1 MLEINQKVTLT
12 VKSQTFT
19 FVGKRVFVP
28 AGTKAT
34 IVKVQTLEEC
44 GFDPDL
50 DDASEFANITIRPHK
65 FSVVGGEIEK
75 NPNQPGFFRMF
86 ASENDLE
93 VVSE

>member
-12 VKSQTFT
+12 SRSQTFN
-19 FVGKRVFVP
+19 FNGKRVFVP

-50 DDASEFANITIRPHK
+50 DDANEFANITIRPHK

-86 ASENDLE
+86 ANEKNLE
-93 VVSE
+93 IVAE